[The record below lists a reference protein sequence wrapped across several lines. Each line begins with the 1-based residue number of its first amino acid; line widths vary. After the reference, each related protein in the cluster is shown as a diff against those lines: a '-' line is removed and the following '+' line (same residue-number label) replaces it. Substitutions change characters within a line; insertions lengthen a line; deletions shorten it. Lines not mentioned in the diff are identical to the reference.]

1 MINQELKD
9 KAFIDLAGKD
19 TEFED
24 CQFENVDFAGA
35 DLSGMVFME
44 CRFRDCDLS
53 NVILKRTAFREVRF
67 EGCKMMGW
75 VWGDCQP
82 FFSIP
87 ELERCQLRLSSF
99 VQVKLPGIH
108 FRGCDLTEAD
118 FTGADLSGA
127 KFEDTILTKAI
138 FDQTDLR
145 KADLRGA
152 LGFTIDPN
160 RNKLQKM
167 RISLEGAPGLLGFLG
182 VITD

>member
-1 MINQELKD
+1 MTDQEIRD
-9 KAFIDLAGKD
+9 GVFADLAGKD
-19 TEFED
+19 TEFEG
-24 CQFENVDFAGA
+24 CVFIGVNFAST
-35 DLSGMVFME
+35 DLSGKVFMD
-44 CRFRDCDLS
+44 CTFRDCNLS
-53 NVILKRTAFREVRF
+53 NLGLKGTAFREVRF
-67 EGCKMMGW
+67 EGCKMIGL

-82 FFSIP
+82 FFAAP
-87 ELERCQLRLSSF
+87 EFTHCQLQYNSF

-138 FDQTDLR
+138 YDQTDLR
-145 KADLRGA
+145 KADLRSA

-167 RISLEGAPGLLGFLG
+167 RISLEGAPGLLSFLG
-182 VITD
+182 VIVD